1 MKKKLIEMQKV
12 EPNNKKPSATDVSK
26 PKSTGFLTSC
36 GLVTLPLIQYA
47 SGFMTMMLLESQK
60 EYDHCLSTQSYSSR
74 NHTQRGR
81 GLWAPMSIPA
91 TNSSPVCSEPCKDS
105 CNELATIKVAT
116 YLSSFVVL
124 IALVMHT
131 INSISCNEKKQACK
145 DTVTLEAQESPDSST
160 PLNKS
165 RHEES
170 GPSTLRYV

>member
-1 MKKKLIEMQKV
+1 MQKADF
-12 EPNNKKPSATDVSK
+12 NNKKPSATDVSK
-26 PKSTGFLTSC
+26 PQSTGFLTSC

-60 EYDHCLSTQSYSSR
+60 EHDHCLSTQKDSSR

-81 GLWAPMSIPA
+81 GLWGPMNFPA
-91 TNSSPVCSEPCKDS
+91 TNSTPACSEPCKDS

-116 YLSSFVVL
+116 YLPSFVVL

-145 DTVTLEAQESPDSST
+145 ESVELEAQKSPDSST

-165 RHEES
+165 IQEED
-170 GPSTLRYV
+170 GRSTLRYV